1 MKFWPLFL
9 ILWASQA
16 LALSWQDK
24 LKELLPDK
32 LKFLT
37 LQKTTLAEVE
47 SQIGKPALVRDNRY
61 YWVYQGF
68 EYALELK
75 VKDKVIQSLHFTF
88 PKQGPSVDALRL
100 DPANYKASS
109 LAGSR
114 YMDYHDVGGSI
125 SIDLATQS
133 ISVIRIR

>member
-1 MKFWPLFL
+1 MKLWPLIF

-16 LALSWQDK
+16 LALSWQEK
-24 LKELLPDK
+24 LKELMPEK
-32 LKFLT
+32 LRFIT
-37 LQKTTLAEVE
+37 IQKTTLAEVE
-47 SQIGKPALVRDNRY
+47 AQIGKAALVRDSKY

-75 VKDKVIQSLHFTF
+75 VKNKVVEGLHFTF
-88 PKQGPSVDALRL
+88 PKMGPSVDVLRL
-100 DPANYKASS
+100 DPANYKESS

-125 SIDLATQS
+125 SIDLTTQS
-133 ISVIRIR
+133 ISVIRIK